1 MGFSCPAVVR
11 TNVTCGQCGQRSG
24 QCGQLIGQCGQLNGQ
39 WGQFDVSV
47 LLWKDYSKCT
57 LLNQSCYIT
66 YLIVKLLFR
75 NRPILKSSYNMCYI
89 YWYN

>member
-24 QCGQLIGQCGQLNGQ
+24 QCGQLIGQCGQRSGQCGQLNGQ

-57 LLNQSCYIT
+57 LLN
-66 YLIVKLLFR
+66 L
-75 NRPILKSSYNMCYI
+75 
-89 YWYN
+89 